1 MIQPTYVTF
10 EQAKKLKE
18 KKFDV
23 ECNRFY
29 NKNGV
34 LKWCFANGLGNNY
47 KNQSLAISASEQWQ
61 VVEWLRVEHGIWVR
75 LTTYAFG
82 YQYHLDNTPDP
93 STWAI
98 DRRYDCTDDFKTPQ
112 EAYSAAI
119 DYVLNNLI

>member
-47 KNQSLAISASEQWQ
+47 KNQSLA
-61 VVEWLRVEHGIWVR
+61 
-75 LTTYAFG
+75 
-82 YQYHLDNTPDP
+82 PDP